1 MVGLE
6 VLRNGRSARVV
17 LQGDL
22 QLAQSRALYDELS
35 KLSSESG
42 LEVVILDFEKLDHL
56 DSSGIAVISVASEIF
71 AAAGRELHV
80 ENVSDS
86 QQKALEMMPARDP
99 NQSMDPPR
107 IGFFESLGD
116 WGLDARDELSAYFAF
131 VSKLLSELSGLF
143 LRGQRMPKGS
153 VVHEAVVIGVDAF
166 PIVALS
172 SVLIGLVL
180 GFQAADQLI
189 EFGATVYVSNLVG
202 VSMAR
207 EFGPLMT
214 GIILAGRSGSAIAAE
229 LGTMKVQ
236 EELDALKT
244 MGLEPERY
252 LALPKM
258 FAITLVGPS
267 LTLLSI
273 VLGMVGGMII
283 GVFYVD
289 MSPTLYMTRTMEA
302 VDPVDVWHGVWKS
315 FIFAWLIGSIGCFCG
330 VRIEG
335 GASGV
340 GRATTRSVVMGIFM
354 LIVAD
359 AIGTSLSTV
368 AGGWL

>member
-1 MVGLE
+1 ME

-35 KLSSESG
+35 KLSRASG
-42 LEVVILDFEKLDHL
+42 LEVVILDFEKLEHL
-56 DSSGIAVISVASEIF
+56 DSSGIAVISVASEMF

-80 ENVSDS
+80 ENVSS
-86 QQKALEMMPARDP
+86 SHQKALELMPARDP
-99 NQSMDPPR
+99 NQNLDPPR
-107 IGFFESLGD
+107 VGFFEALGG
-116 WGLDARDELSAYFAF
+116 WGLNARDELSAYFAF
-131 VSKLLSELSGLF
+131 VSKLLSELSGVI

-289 MSPTLYMTRTMEA
+289 MSPTMEA

>member
-1 MVGLE
+1 ME